1 MDLRNDKRQKARK
14 TRDSS
19 LAVPGEAQE
28 TRRRETESFPAFNED
43 ESPADT
49 DRIMEEIGEWEN
61 LKEAMWRVKAN
72 KGRAGDD
79 GVNLG
84 EIPDYCDL
92 FALRGQL
99 LSGGYKTQP
108 GERGGKP
115 KPDGGGR
122 KRGHPH
128 APERFVPPA

>member
-61 LKEAMWRVKAN
+61 LKEAMWRGKAK
-72 KGRAGDD
+72 KGSAGID
-79 GVNLG
+79 GVTVDEL
-84 EIPDYCDL
+84 PDYLDL
-92 FALRGQL
+92 FCIPGQL
-99 LSGGYKTQP
+99 LSGAHKPQP
-108 GERGGKP
+108 VEQGEKP
-115 KPDGGGR
+115 N
-122 KRGHPH
+122 
-128 APERFVPPA
+128 

>member
-61 LKEAMWRVKAN
+61 LKEAMWRVKDKKSRTAN
-72 KGRAGDD
+72 NRRIL
-79 GVNLG
+79 V
-84 EIPDYCDL
+84 EIPPNTVF
-92 FALRGQL
+92 FALCEKKIKGDI
-99 LSGGYKTQP
+99 K
-108 GERGGKP
+108 
-115 KPDGGGR
+115 
-122 KRGHPH
+122 
-128 APERFVPPA
+128 